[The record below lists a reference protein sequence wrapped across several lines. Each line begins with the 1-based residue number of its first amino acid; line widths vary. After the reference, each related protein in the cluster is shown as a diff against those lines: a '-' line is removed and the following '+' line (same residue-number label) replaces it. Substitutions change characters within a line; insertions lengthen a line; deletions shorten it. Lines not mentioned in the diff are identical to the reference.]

1 MNIILNK
8 LLLLLNLF
16 LKLKYK
22 LYIYNNNN
30 FYMKFNYIFKEY

>member
-8 LLLLLNLF
+8 LLLLMLNLF
-16 LKLKYK
+16 LKININ
-22 LYIYNNNN
+22 YIYNNN